1 MIIDKAVADTL
12 HQGRAAVADPLHRA
26 AQSTTEHG
34 EKFDFN
40 HLLEHL
46 HDSRELEIPFGHVEL
61 PHFPPVQIGEYSI
74 DLSVTKHVFFLLFA
88 GLLLTLMAVYASRK
102 IRRN

>member
-1 MIIDKAVADTL
+1 MMIEKVVADTL
-12 HQGRAAVADPLHRA
+12 QQGHSAPADTLRSA
-26 AQSTTEHG
+26 AQASAEHG

-102 IRRN
+102 I